1 MNDFITEKEISSES
15 IVPQEQSIPALEN
28 PETKNR
34 EKNESRMDKLLE
46 KRDMLREKY
55 ARSVANEK
63 SAANRTKLIAE
74 QIAKVEKEI
83 HAEEVAKMDKFC
95 EERKFTYEEIMSF
108 FGTFSPE
115 ATLEDIKAMTN

>member
-1 MNDFITEKEISSES
+1 MNDFITEKEISSDS

-28 PETKNR
+28 SEPKSR
-34 EKNESRMDKLLE
+34 EKSESRMDRLIE

>member
-34 EKNESRMDKLLE
+34 EKNESRMDRLIE

-63 SAANRTKLIAE
+63 SVANRTKLIAE